1 MKTARQVKRDAQ
13 ELWRAC
19 LADGVLDEAR
29 ARSVVDRIVQSQHA
43 GALPVLKQF
52 IRLLRLDHAGR
63 TAIVSSAAPL
73 DAAVRAEIER
83 GLARLRDRPV
93 VTTFVVDPTLIGG
106 LRVQVG
112 SDVYDGS
119 VRAGLAALESSF

>member
-29 ARSVVDRIVQSQHA
+29 ARLVIDRIVQSQHA

-52 IRLLRLDHAGR
+52 IRLLRLDDAGR

-73 DAAVRAEIER
+73 DANVRAEIER
-83 GLARLRDRPV
+83 GLARLRARPP
-93 VTTFVVDPTLIGG
+93 VTTFVVDPSLIGG